1 MSYNMRND
9 AYSCDYCGFEIKWDD
24 SDDVHGEMWG
34 CEECGATFCSKCF
47 IDRFGPSSYVEMMQN
62 FDLIM
67 CPDCYYKKMNVEEN

>member
-1 MSYNMRND
+1 MSYNMRKD

-47 IDRFGPSSYVEMMQN
+47 IDDISVLFGRINSKSFYN
-62 FDLIM
+62 FREDT
-67 CPDCYYKKMNVEEN
+67 